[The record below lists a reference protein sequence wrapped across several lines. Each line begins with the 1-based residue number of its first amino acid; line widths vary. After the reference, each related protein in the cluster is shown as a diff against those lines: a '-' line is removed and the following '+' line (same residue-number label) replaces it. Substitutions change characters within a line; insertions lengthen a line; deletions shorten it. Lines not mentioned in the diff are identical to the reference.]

1 MHQTITQEDVI
12 RYAYGETSA
21 EEQLRIEEALASN
34 PELQDF
40 FALLKQAAVEM
51 NGIRMT
57 PHPTSVR
64 IIMEE
69 SQDSSMEIS
78 NG

>member
-12 RYAYGETSA
+12 RFAYGETSA
-21 EEQLRIEEALASN
+21 EEHLLILEALASN
-34 PELQDF
+34 PDLQDF
-40 FALLKQAAVEM
+40 LSQLKQAAHDL
-51 NGIRMT
+51 NDISIT
-57 PHPTSVR
+57 PHPTSVS

-69 SQDSSMEIS
+69 SQGSSMEIS